1 MKAFTF
7 IAITLL
13 SGALA
18 GVALALINQLVVE
31 PFIDRAIALEN
42 ERAAA
47 GSEGGREMIDL
58 TGLAAYRLWQKG
70 GSIAG
75 GAVLGMSLGALLGL
89 VFAYGRNGLPGSS
102 NLKKALVLAAI
113 MWAVLYV
120 VPAIKYP
127 ANPPAVGDPST
138 IYLRQSL
145 YVAILAISGASAL
158 GLALARKKM
167 SATNKKGA
175 VPALAAVYVAIVAS
189 AIVVLP
195 ANPDPVTAPADL
207 VNGFRLASGATMT
220 VFWLLMGAI
229 LGAFWDRTRPHEA
242 AKVRAL

>member
-31 PFIDRAIALEN
+31 PFIERAIALEN

-47 GSEGGREMIDL
+47 GGEGGGEIIDP

-89 VFAYGRNGLPGSS
+89 VFAYGRDSLPGSS

-127 ANPPAVGDPST
+127 ANPPAVGNPET

-158 GLALARKKM
+158 GLALARKKILHD
-167 SATNKKGA
+167 KKGA
-175 VPALAAVYVAIVAS
+175 VPALVAVYVAVVAS
-189 AIVVLP
+189 AIVLLP
-195 ANPDPVTAPADL
+195 ANPDAVTAPADL